1 MKNFYHIVNALVPV
15 ADAFSGTVYSDVIS
29 MKDWNHISF
38 AVQCGA
44 GATGTSTIT
53 VEACDDVTPTTVSA
67 IPFKYQAC
75 VSGDTFGA
83 LTDAAATGFTTTAVA
98 NKMYK
103 IEVDS
108 SALAALGYGYIRL
121 KAVEVV
127 DSPVLGGILAVLTEP
142 RYGKEIAD
150 TAIV

>member
-1 MKNFYHIVNALVPV
+1 MNINYHVVNALAPV
-15 ADAFSGTVYSDVIS
+15 ADAFAGTVYTAPIN
-29 MKDWNHISF
+29 MESF
-38 AVQCGA
+38 HHVSFIIQTGV

-53 VEACDDVTPTTVSA
+53 VLASDDISRTHTTA
-67 IPFKYQAC
+67 IPFNYQEC

-83 LTDAAATGFTTTAVA
+83 TIAATTAGFTTTAGS

-103 IEVDS
+103 IEVDNQ
-108 SALAALGYGYIRL
+108 ALASTGYGYIAL

-127 DSPVLGGILAVLTEP
+127 NDPVLGGVLAVLTEP
-142 RYGKEIAD
+142 RYGQDVFA